1 MNFIKNF
8 VDAKLNYDAEVKN
21 FKKELSDVLDIKESS
36 IKYIE
41 LYNQTDSNKI
51 TQIIV
56 IELVGNNRFKAEN
69 VANINGLSIVTP
81 NRIEIEVG
89 DILL

>member
-1 MNFIKNF
+1 MNFIRNF

-69 VANINGLSIVTP
+69 VANIKGLSIVTP